1 VTRFLCWSSGLAASL
16 AFTLLAAASP
26 ARAADADDAATSAG
40 TESHEG
46 DTATSKSA
54 EQSDGKTEAPAK
66 DEGGKSDT
74 FGHGGQFGL
83 RAGIVL
89 GYRMVLRYDSSPYC
103 APPKPEKQPSDQQ
116 KFCGYGAP
124 PAMDFGLSFGALD
137 FIEPF
142 AWARFGLSADTKSD
156 TNPLVL
162 VGAGV
167 RIYTMSDAAFKI
179 FIEPAVALE
188 LESGRGSAAWQTN
201 NPKYPKDFVFHLA
214 AGPQFDFHKFL
225 GLYVTGGLSMGV
237 VRALASSLDL
247 NIGIQ
252 GRLP

>member
-1 VTRFLCWSSGLAASL
+1 MRLLRSPSALAISL
-16 AFTLLAAASP
+16 VFALLAATP
-26 ARAADADDAATSAG
+26 RVYAADADEDTPSDASEAHDGAAATGKS
-40 TESHEG
+40 TEKE
-46 DTATSKSA
+46 
-54 EQSDGKTEAPAK
+54 DGKAGAAEKAPA
-66 DEGGKSDT
+66 EKSDS

-103 APPKPEKQPSDQQ
+103 VAPNPLKQPSDQQ

-124 PAMDFGLSFGALD
+124 PAVDLGVSFGVLD
-137 FIEPF
+137 SIEPF

-162 VGAGV
+162 IGAGL

-214 AGPQFDFHKFL
+214 AGPQVDFHKNV